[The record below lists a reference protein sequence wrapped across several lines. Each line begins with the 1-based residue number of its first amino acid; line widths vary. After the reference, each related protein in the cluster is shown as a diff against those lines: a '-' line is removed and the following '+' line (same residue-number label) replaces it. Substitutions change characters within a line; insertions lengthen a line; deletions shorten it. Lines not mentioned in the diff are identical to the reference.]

1 MTFYSFLVHFHSIT
15 RWLLLLGLVL
25 SIITAFYFFIAKKET
40 GKSVRQIHFFTGT
53 ISHIQLLLG
62 FVLYFISPRVV
73 FSSETMKYAATRF
86 YAMEHVTMMVIA
98 IVFITI
104 GMMRARRAKTA
115 KKYFWS
121 IFLFYL
127 IGLLLI
133 LSAIPW
139 PSGKIP
145 GGWF

>member
-15 RWLLLLGLVL
+15 RWLLLVGLVL
-25 SIITAFYFFIAKKET
+25 SVITVLYNYIAKEST
-40 GKSVRQIHFFTGT
+40 GKSGKLIHFLTGT
-53 ISHIQLLLG
+53 FAHIQLLLG
-62 FVLYFISPRVV
+62 FVLYFVSPKVI
-73 FSSETMKYAATRF
+73 FSADTMKYAASRF
-86 YAMEHVTMMVIA
+86 YAMEHISMMLIA
-98 IVFITI
+98 IILITI
-104 GMMRARRAKTA
+104 GMMRARRAETE

-127 IGLLLI
+127 LALLLI

-139 PSGKIP
+139 PGGKIP

>member
-1 MTFYSFLVHFHSIT
+1 MTFYSILVHLHSIA
-15 RWLLLLGLVL
+15 RWLLLVGLIF
-25 SIITAFYFFIAKKET
+25 SIFIALYNYLSKRAAGKT
-40 GKSVRQIHFFTGT
+40 GRQIHFLTGT

-62 FVLYFISPRVV
+62 FYLYFISPRVV

-86 YAMEHVTMMVIA
+86 YAMEHASMMVIA
-98 IVFITI
+98 IILITI
-104 GMMRARRAKTA
+104 GMMRARRAKTD

-127 IGLLLI
+127 IALLLI

-145 GGWF
+145 GGWY

>member
-15 RWLLLLGLVL
+15 RWLLLVGLVV
-25 SIITAFYFFIAKKET
+25 SIFIALYYFLSKKEK
-40 GKSVRQIHFFTGT
+40 GKSGMQIQFFTAT
-53 ISHIQLLLG
+53 IAHIQLLLG
-62 FVLYFISPRVV
+62 FYLYFLSSKVV
-73 FSSETMKYAATRF
+73 FSSETMKFAATRF
-86 YAMEHVTMMVIA
+86 YAVEHSSMMIIA
-98 IVFITI
+98 IVIITI
-104 GMMRARRAKTA
+104 GMMRARRAKTER
-115 KKYFWS
+115 KYFWS